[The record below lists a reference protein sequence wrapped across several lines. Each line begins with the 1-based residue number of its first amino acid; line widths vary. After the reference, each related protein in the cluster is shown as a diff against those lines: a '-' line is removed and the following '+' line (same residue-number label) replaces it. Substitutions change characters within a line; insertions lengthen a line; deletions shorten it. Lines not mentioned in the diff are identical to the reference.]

1 MSKPEYQHE
10 IHERLKAELRIRGT
24 SLAKIGRE
32 LGVTP
37 AAMTLVGKGVSR
49 SARIEG
55 AIALA
60 LETTP
65 DALWRRADAEDGM
78 T

>member
-1 MSKPEYQHE
+1 MSKAEHQHE
-10 IHERLKAELRIRGT
+10 THERLKAELRIRGT

-65 DALWRRADAEDGM
+65 DALWERSEEDGM